1 MQDKLLFAAGLV
13 ALLIGLF
20 VGIKSDNVRKTAE
33 QNLAEIN
40 RQVVSVEQQLRMEED
55 RNKTIIV
62 KLSDMEKKLGVSA
75 DKLEIANNWYAGL
88 QDTNKMLASDI
99 YTIRLAMVE
108 VLADLK
114 DAPSAAEQKSISE
127 KVEKLV
133 RMLDDHNAPG
143 SAGQSASKEAEVTP
157 EPQTA
162 GEAMSNGQEGK
173 PEKDAGVAE
182 KAPAVEAPGAET
194 DKPAN
199 ADQAEE
205 AAPAKKPEKSDTGA
219 APQAEA
225 PAEKGQD
232 VAPDSHEEEKKE
244 GAVRL

>member
-55 RNKTIIV
+55 RNKTITV
-62 KLSDMEKKLGVSA
+62 KLSDMEKKLGVSE
-75 DKLEIANNWYAGL
+75 DKLAIANNWYAGL

-114 DAPSAAEQKSISE
+114 DAPSAAGQKSISE
-127 KVEKLV
+127 KIEKLV

-143 SAGQSASKEAEVTP
+143 SAGQSASKEAKGAP
-157 EPQTA
+157 EP
-162 GEAMSNGQEGK
+162 
-173 PEKDAGVAE
+173 
-182 KAPAVEAPGAET
+182 
-194 DKPAN
+194 
-199 ADQAEE
+199 
-205 AAPAKKPEKSDTGA
+205 
-219 APQAEA
+219 
-225 PAEKGQD
+225 
-232 VAPDSHEEEKKE
+232 
-244 GAVRL
+244 